1 VLALQTIVSR
11 NLDPGLQAVIS
22 CTEFITNGIRN
33 VIPSNVTI
41 KGDTRVLVQIGSGEW
56 VKVARLTNWWPVMS
70 KRKGLEE
77 LFDGRHFD
85 REIIV
90 LCVRWYLRYK
100 LSLRDLV
107 KMMAERGLSL
117 AHTTIMRWV
126 KRFTPEFVKRWN
138 RFAMPSGRSWRAD
151 ETYLKIRG
159 EWVYLYRAVDRAGQ
173 TVDFTLRAKRDV
185 AAAKAFFSKAIQHQG
200 QSPETITLDGYAAS
214 HRAVREMIA
223 DGLLPKETEVRS
235 STYLNNLIEQDH
247 RNIKSRTNVML
258 GFKRIRSAAT
268 TISGIELMHR
278 IRKAQFDLSGL
289 RLNETATPAIW
300 NSILINR

>member
-1 VLALQTIVSR
+1 
-11 NLDPGLQAVIS
+11 
-22 CTEFITNGIRN
+22 
-33 VIPSNVTI
+33 
-41 KGDTRVLVQIGSGEW
+41 
-56 VKVARLTNWWPVMS
+56 MS
-70 KRKGLEE
+70 KGKGLEG

-107 KMMAERGLSL
+107 EMMAERGLSL

-138 RFAMPSGRSWRAD
+138 RFGIPTGRSWRVD

-159 EWVYLYRAVDRAGQ
+159 KWVYLYRAVDRAGQ

-185 AAAKAFFSKAIQHQG
+185 SAAKAFFSKAIKHQG
-200 QSPETITLDGYAAS
+200 QPPETITLDGYAAS

-223 DGLLPKETEVRS
+223 DALLP
-235 STYLNNLIEQDH
+235 DG
-247 RNIKSRTNVML
+247 TNVML
-258 GFKRIRSAAT
+258 GFKRFRCAKT

-278 IRKAQFDLSGL
+278 IRKGQFNLRTLGL
-289 RLNETATPAIW
+289 KDAAAPAVWNAILLNK
-300 NSILINR
+300 